1 MRLKNLF
8 FDVALSRAT
17 ALLGRPGRMVALA
30 GQLMRIKKPWNL
42 TRSDWQQARL
52 QLHTAGRLIKA
63 VASRNYQPQSWRP
76 VVALVA
82 AALYFLNPFDLIPDA
97 VLGAGLLDD
106 LSVLTWVF
114 TSAAAELERFQVWE
128 SNLNNV

>member
-1 MRLKNLF
+1 
-8 FDVALSRAT
+8 
-17 ALLGRPGRMVALA
+17 
-30 GQLMRIKKPWNL
+30 
-42 TRSDWQQARL
+42 
-52 QLHTAGRLIKA
+52 
-63 VASRNYQPQSWRP
+63 

-128 SNLNNV
+128 SNINNV